1 MIENQECICK
11 EEVQL
16 DVKPMDNPKIRLYLG
31 VLSVFV
37 AIFAMLVGG
46 WPLIA
51 VSMAFLSIGAL
62 EYKKLIQKI
71 GVSPFFYIVAIVSS
85 AILTATIFQ
94 QSKYIPFLIFLG
106 IFMTFGAILISKR
119 EPYIPVIA
127 TTILG
132 ILFCWL
138 PCHII
143 LLSQLAKTHYHIYG
157 NDINVGII
165 YTILLFGTVIA
176 TDFGAYFFGSK
187 FGKKKLIPEI
197 SPNKTVVGA
206 VAGGISAIIV
216 ASLLGKI
223 MGLSAFNSFVAGFLI
238 TICAQFG
245 DFSVSILKRGAGIK
259 HSGDLFL
266 DRGGLLDRLDSFIFS
281 APVTYYYFKYFSY
294 INFSYIIDLVKKV
307 F

>member
-1 MIENQECICK
+1 MIENQECSCQN
-11 EEVQL
+11 EAEL
-16 DVKPMDNPKIRLYLG
+16 RVKPINNPKIRLYLG
-31 VLSVFV
+31 FLAVFV
-37 AIFAMLVGG
+37 AIFSMLVGG
-46 WPLIA
+46 WPLII
-51 VSMAFLSIGAL
+51 VSLSFLSIGAL
-62 EYKKLIQKI
+62 EYKKLIQRI
-71 GVSPFFYIVAIVSS
+71 GVSPFFYIVAMVSS
-85 AILTATIFQ
+85 AILMATIFQ
-94 QSKYIPFLIFLG
+94 QSKYIPFLIFVG

-132 ILFCWL
+132 FLFCWL

-157 NDINVGII
+157 HDVKIGII
-165 YTILLFGTVIA
+165 YAILLFCTVIA
-176 TDFGAYFFGSK
+176 TDFGAYFFGSR

-206 VAGGISAIIV
+206 VAGGVCAIIT
-216 ASLLGKI
+216 AAILGKL

-245 DFSVSILKRGAGIK
+245 DFSVSIIKRGAGIK

-266 DRGGLLDRLDSFIFS
+266 ERGGLLDRLDSFIFS
-281 APVTYYYFKYFSY
+281 APVTYYYFKYFSF
-294 INFSYIIDLVKKV
+294 INFSYIIDLLKKV